1 MSDNEKFEVSAG
13 WSANAQINHDKY
25 TKWYDK
31 SLNDN
36 EDFWNEH
43 GKRIEWVKP
52 YSKVKNVSFK
62 KDSFSIK
69 WYEDGS
75 LNAVSY
81 THLTLPTNSLV

>member
-1 MSDNEKFEVSAG
+1 MSDNEKFEVSAD
-13 WSANAQINHDKY
+13 WSADAQINHDKY

-31 SLNDN
+31 SFNDN

-69 WYEDGS
+69 S
-75 LNAVSY
+75 VSY
-81 THLTLPTNSLV
+81 THLTLPTKA